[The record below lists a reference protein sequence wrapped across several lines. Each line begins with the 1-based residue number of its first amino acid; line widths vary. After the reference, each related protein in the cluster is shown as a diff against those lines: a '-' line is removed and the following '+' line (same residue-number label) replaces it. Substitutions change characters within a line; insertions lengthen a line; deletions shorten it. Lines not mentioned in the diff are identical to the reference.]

1 MTNTIEIRN
10 YIDIT
15 LLKHNVLT
23 ESKGFPME
31 ENHINR
37 LIHRLL
43 QNCRFEFISQCTF

>member
-10 YIDIT
+10 YIDKT

-37 LIHRLL
+37 LGLYYNTSIVLKV
-43 QNCRFEFISQCTF
+43 FKPI